1 MKLLILS
8 LLVLTSLCFVL
19 GDEEDIQPN
28 FADSPANDGEM
39 LDDAPED
46 YVEDEED
53 NYMED
58 DEDYVPE
65 EQDDDEP
72 KDPDGFKDDDLN
84 QTTDKKEPGKR
95 PLVDPIVEVKPPKG
109 EEEASGLEPPPDSN
123 QSDEPDLKEALKD
136 KLRLNPE
143 DDDLE
148 FTKK

>member
-65 EQDDDEP
+65 
-72 KDPDGFKDDDLN
+72 DDDLN

>member
-53 NYMED
+53 N
-58 DEDYVPE
+58 VS
-65 EQDDDEP
+65 
-72 KDPDGFKDDDLN
+72 FI
-84 QTTDKKEPGKR
+84 
-95 PLVDPIVEVKPPKG
+95 LVFYEFVLIE
-109 EEEASGLEPPPDSN
+109 SGLN
-123 QSDEPDLKEALKD
+123 
-136 KLRLNPE
+136 
-143 DDDLE
+143 
-148 FTKK
+148 